1 MQLSSQTFPR
11 GNRQGE
17 ILGPMC
23 HDYQQAEVKN
33 FMQVICFG
41 SRAHDLSLF
50 LPHFH
55 KGGGFS
61 LDQLAIIYVVIVCH
75 LREGGKPN
83 LLHDVPKSAD
93 FFKGPDPLFCKSLFN
108 SIIFNY
114 KCILFFSGSMLRIN
128 AEPSF
133 FTEIFTELKSVGAHT
148 EFRT

>member
-1 MQLSSQTFPR
+1 MSHVYFR
-11 GNRQGE
+11 YWVFNIQGAPKTM
-17 ILGPMC
+17 IC
-23 HDYQQAEVKN
+23 HY
-33 FMQVICFG
+33 F
-41 SRAHDLSLF
+41 
-50 LPHFH
+50 FH
-55 KGGGFS
+55 KVGGFS